1 MKGVSSIRS
10 ALKFAGLAAVLTASC
25 WFALSAAAQQPPVQQ
40 TPQQSAAAQQSPQPT
55 AGTVSGTISDKDGNP
70 ISGATL
76 TLTKSNPLLKE
87 QAASDDDGKFSFTN
101 VTPGSFRITV
111 SASPFADQTISGVVA
126 AGQTYIV
133 PPVTMVLATVNT
145 TVTVEPTA
153 VVAER
158 QIKVEEQQRVLGVFP
173 NFYVSYVANAA
184 PLNPKQ
190 KSELAWKDAI
200 DPVTFFLIGAIAGMQ
215 QATNQFPGYGQGAAG
230 YGDRYGASYADFASG
245 AIFGSVIFPAIFR
258 QDPRYFYKSTGS
270 KKSRILYAIANAV
283 ICKGDNR
290 HWQPNYS
297 SVLGNLASGALANTY
312 YPPQNRNGV
321 ALTFEVTAVGVAAT
335 AGDNLLQQFLIPK
348 LSGKHSQP
356 EADALH

>member
-1 MKGVSSIRS
+1 M
-10 ALKFAGLAAVLTASC
+10 LKFAALAVFATASLC
-25 WFALSAAAQQPPVQQ
+25 FASATLAQQAPVQQ
-40 TPQQSAAAQQSPQPT
+40 TPQQTTVVQQSPQAT
-55 AGTVSGTISDKDGNP
+55 TGTVTGTITDKDDKP
-70 ISGATL
+70 ISGAKL
-76 TLTKSNPLLKE
+76 TLTQSTPLFRE
-87 QAASDDDGKFSFTN
+87 EAASDDEGRFTFAK
-101 VTPGSFRITV
+101 VTPGSFQITV
-111 SASPFADQTISGVVA
+111 SASPFADQTVSGIVA
-126 AGQTYIV
+126 AGQMYIV
-133 PPVTMVLATVNT
+133 PPVILVLATVNT
-145 TVTVEPTA
+145 TITVEPTA

-158 QIKVEEQQRVLGVFP
+158 EIKVEEKQRVLGVFP

-200 DPVTFFLIGAIAGMQ
+200 DPVTFVLIGAIAGMQ

-283 ICKGDNR
+283 ICKGDNG

-297 SVLGNLASGALANTY
+297 SVLGNLASGGLANAY

-321 ALTFEVTAVGVAAT
+321 ALTFEVAAVGVAAT

-348 LSGKHSQP
+348 LSRKHELTQP
-356 EADALH
+356 DASH